1 MTLICPNE
9 GKKMTPDHLLR
20 IYTYMYFHPA
30 FLQPEGCSYVI
41 FSVFGFGARFCRARR
56 REKRHRSHLPIQP
69 WGKTREY
76 KTYLDRSSHLGEIF
90 PRSQPPPSSEAR
102 PKMTISSP
110 YRASTASYP
119 ASFIQHLA
127 RCSSLHTATALHCL
141 SLSTSSSL
149 CPSFMLKKESEG
161 KRRRPTPKGRG
172 AERRGRERA
181 RGAGVSS
188 SSGFGRTDG
197 RTTSVAMAG
206 PP

>member
-1 MTLICPNE
+1 MQLC
-9 GKKMTPDHLLR
+9 D
-20 IYTYMYFHPA
+20 
-30 FLQPEGCSYVI
+30 LQCSRLWCTI
-41 FSVFGFGARFCRARR
+41 LPRPTK
-56 REKRHRSHLPIQP
+56 REKAPISP
-69 WGKTREY
+69 
-76 KTYLDRSSHLGEIF
+76 TYPTMGENPRIQNLDRSSHLGEIF

-172 AERRGRERA
+172 AERRGERERESE
-181 RGAGVSS
+181 RSWS
-188 SSGFGRTDG
+188 E
-197 RTTSVAMAG
+197 
-206 PP
+206 

>member
-9 GKKMTPDHLLR
+9 GKKMTPDHVLR
-20 IYTYMYFHPA
+20 IYTYMYFHTA

-41 FSVFGFGARFCRARR
+41 FSVLGFGARFCRARR
-56 REKRHRSHLPIQP
+56 REKRHQSHLPIQP

-110 YRASTASYP
+110 YRASTASYR

-172 AERRGRERA
+172 AERRGERERESE
-181 RGAGVSS
+181 RSWS
-188 SSGFGRTDG
+188 E
-197 RTTSVAMAG
+197 
-206 PP
+206 

>member
-9 GKKMTPDHLLR
+9 GKKMTPDHVLR
-20 IYTYMYFHPA
+20 IYTYMYFHTA

-41 FSVFGFGARFCRARR
+41 FSVLGFGARFCRARR

-127 RCSSLHTATALHCL
+127 RCSSLHTATALSVAVDLVVVVSIVHA
-141 SLSTSSSL
+141 
-149 CPSFMLKKESEG
+149 EEG
-161 KRRRPTPKGRG
+161 
-172 AERRGRERA
+172 ERRKETEAEGERGRAPGEREREELE
-181 RGAGVSS
+181 
-188 SSGFGRTDG
+188 
-197 RTTSVAMAG
+197 
-206 PP
+206 